1 MKSLSIILII
11 KNEEE
16 TLDRILKCLSFAD
29 EIIVVDTGSIDN
41 SINIAKKYTD
51 KIFSFT
57 WINDFS
63 AARNFAISKA
73 TKDYFM
79 WLDADDVIKE
89 EDQKKLEILKS
100 NISDEN
106 IILLPYVIKHNEVYM
121 SFYRERIIKNN
132 GNYFIG
138 KVHEVIPL
146 KGKMKY
152 VNIPIYHQ
160 KVKASEKER
169 NLNIYRELLKKR
181 NLDQREQYYYAR
193 ELFDNGYYD
202 AAEEAFKNFLSIES
216 ANGINKSE
224 AYLKLASI
232 YSFKDIN
239 KSNNYLFL
247 SLKNGIHSSMQ
258 ILNIII
264 YYFKNKEYSS
274 CELFAKMLLYFKPNP
289 LAFSYL
295 EDKDFYAYL
304 YLALCAYYQGNKVDA
319 LLYNQEALKIKPND
333 KTALKNQ
340 EYYK

>member
-1 MKSLSIILII
+1 MITLSTILIV

-16 TLDRILKCLSFAD
+16 TLDRVLKCLTFAD
-29 EIIVVDTGSIDN
+29 EIIVVDTGSTDN

-51 KIFSFT
+51 KVYQFK

-63 AARNFAISKA
+63 AARNYAISKA

-79 WLDADDVIKE
+79 WLDADDVIEK
-89 EDQKKLEILKS
+89 EDQKKLAILKN

-106 IILLPYVIKHNEVYM
+106 IILLPYIIKYNDTKM
-121 SFYRERIIKNN
+121 SFYRERIIKNK
-132 GNYFIG
+132 GNYFVG

-146 KGKMKY
+146 KGKLNY

-160 KVKASEKER
+160 KVKSNEKER
-169 NLNIYRELLKKR
+169 NLKIYQELIKEHE
-181 NLDQREQYYYAR
+181 LDQREQYYYAR

-202 AAEEAFKNFLSIES
+202 DAEIAFKKFLSLSS
-216 ANGINKSE
+216 ANVINKSE
-224 AYLKLASI
+224 ACLKLAQI
-232 YSFKDIN
+232 YSFKD
-239 KSNNYLFL
+239 KEQSDNYLFL
-247 SLKNGIHSSMQ
+247 SLKYGIHSSIQ
-258 ILNIII
+258 ILNIIML
-264 YYFKNKEYSS
+264 YFKNKEYTS
-274 CELFAKMLLYFKPNP
+274 CELFSKMLLYFKTNP

-304 YLALCAYYQGNKVDA
+304 YLALCAYYQGNKIDA
-319 LLYNQEALKIKPND
+319 LLYNQEALKIRPND